1 MQLLGTQI
9 LQPFCLQQQLPQ
21 PGTYKSILP
30 KQVNVG
36 LERTWALPDMLN
48 EISLE
53 VEMAELVLLVAP
65 LFCFASPSS
74 FSLIGA

>member
-9 LQPFCLQQQLPQ
+9 SQLCCLQQQLTQ
-21 PGTYKSILP
+21 PSTYKSISP

-36 LERTWALPDMLN
+36 LERTWALPETLN

-53 VEMAELVLLVAP
+53 VEMAGLVLLVAP
-65 LFCFASPSS
+65 LFVLPLPPAPP
-74 FSLIGA
+74 